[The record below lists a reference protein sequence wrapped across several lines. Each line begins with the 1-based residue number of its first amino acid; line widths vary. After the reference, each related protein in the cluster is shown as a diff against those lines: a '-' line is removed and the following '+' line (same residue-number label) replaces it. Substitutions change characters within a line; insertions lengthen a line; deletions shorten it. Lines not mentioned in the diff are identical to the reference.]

1 MPYPASS
8 TARARPQNEPAAK
21 SPAPEILISAGET
34 SGDLHAARLATA
46 LRERTGARLFGM
58 GGERM
63 REAGV
68 ELVAD
73 AREVSV
79 VGLTEI
85 LHRLP
90 QIWKVFRRLLREA
103 RRRRPALAILV
114 DFPGFHMHLARE
126 LRARGV
132 PNIYFITPQFW
143 AWRPWR
149 VRLIRRRFALALCIF
164 PFEVEFFRKAG
175 VNAEFIGHP
184 LVGAVRASMNRDEFA
199 ARWGLDPAR
208 PIVAL
213 LPGSRPREVAH
224 NLPVLLAGCAMMA
237 KVARERNLQF
247 VLAAAPGMGA
257 ADFDPL
263 PAGLKVRVVENAT
276 YDALAAA
283 DVSIVSSGTATVE
296 AALLGA
302 PMVVVYRVSRTT
314 AALVRPMLRTALFA
328 MPNLIAGRRVV
339 PELIQDDFTPEAVA
353 REATHLLDDPAAR
366 AATKRDLAEIEARLH
381 GPAGNAISRAA
392 ALIAEFLA
400 AHATPGAKVQS

>member
-1 MPYPASS
+1 MSYPAPSAAPARGSHES
-8 TARARPQNEPAAK
+8 TGNPAA
-21 SPAPEILISAGET
+21 PTILISAGES

-46 LRERTGARLFGM
+46 LRERTGAQLFGM
-58 GGERM
+58 GGPLM
-63 REAGV
+63 RAAGV

-73 AREVSV
+73 SREVSV

-90 QIWKVFRRLLREA
+90 QIWKVFRTLLRET
-103 RRRRPALAILV
+103 RLRRPALAVLV
-114 DFPGFHMHLARE
+114 DFPGFHLHLARE
-126 LRARGV
+126 LRARHI

-164 PFEVEFFRKAG
+164 PFEVDFFRKAG

-184 LVGAVRASMNRDEFA
+184 LVGAVRASMTRDEFC
-199 ARWGLDPAR
+199 ARRGLDPTR
-208 PIVAL
+208 PLLTL

-224 NLPVLLAGCAMMA
+224 ILPVVLIACDQMA
-237 KVARERNLQF
+237 RGRDLQI
-247 VLAAAPGMGA
+247 VLAAAPGMKA
-257 ADFDPL
+257 ADYGAF
-263 PAGLKVRVVENAT
+263 PAGLNIRVVEDAT

-302 PMVVVYRVSRTT
+302 PMVVVYRVSKTT
-314 AALVRPMLRTALFA
+314 ATLVRPMLRTKDFA

-339 PELIQDDFTPEAVA
+339 PELIQDDFTAKAVV
-353 REATHLLDDPAAR
+353 RETTRLLDSSDAR
-366 AATKRDLAEIEARLH
+366 SAMKRDLAEIEARLH
-381 GPAGNAISRAA
+381 GPSGDAISRATS
-392 ALIAEFLA
+392 LIAEFLA
-400 AHATPGAKVQS
+400 AHATPGPKE

>member
-1 MPYPASS
+1 MAYSAP
-8 TARARPQNEPAAK
+8 PAAPVRAQDDSNTNPRTK
-21 SPAPEILISAGET
+21 APATEILISAGET

-46 LRERTGARLFGM
+46 LRERSGARLFGR

-73 AREVSV
+73 SREVSV

-149 VRLIRRRFALALCIF
+149 VRLIPRRFALALCLF
-164 PFEVEFFRKAG
+164 PFEVEFFRRAG

-184 LVGAVRASMNRDEFA
+184 LVGAVRASMSRDKFA

-208 PIVAL
+208 PIIAL

-224 NLPVLLAGCAMMA
+224 NLGVLLAGCAKMA
-237 KVARERNLQF
+237 RARDLQF
-247 VLAAAPGMGA
+247 VVAAAPGM
-257 ADFDPL
+257 
-263 PAGLKVRVVENAT
+263 
-276 YDALAAA
+276 
-283 DVSIVSSGTATVE
+283 
-296 AALLGA
+296 
-302 PMVVVYRVSRTT
+302 
-314 AALVRPMLRTALFA
+314 
-328 MPNLIAGRRVV
+328 
-339 PELIQDDFTPEAVA
+339 
-353 REATHLLDDPAAR
+353 
-366 AATKRDLAEIEARLH
+366 
-381 GPAGNAISRAA
+381 
-392 ALIAEFLA
+392 
-400 AHATPGAKVQS
+400 